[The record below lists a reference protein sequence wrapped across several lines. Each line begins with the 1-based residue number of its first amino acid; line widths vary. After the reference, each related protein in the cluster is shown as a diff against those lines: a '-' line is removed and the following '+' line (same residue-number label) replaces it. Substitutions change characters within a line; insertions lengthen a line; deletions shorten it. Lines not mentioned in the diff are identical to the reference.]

1 MLTPLEEVMASL
13 DPARRKRIE
22 EGAAQIV
29 AEHHQKMARRND
41 TIACAKTQKRADTI
55 KASR

>member
-1 MLTPLEEVMASL
+1 MPILLEEVMASL

-29 AEHHQKMARRND
+29 AEHDEATARRSNA
-41 TIACAKTQKRADTI
+41 IACTKTRKRADTI

>member
-1 MLTPLEEVMASL
+1 MLIPLEDVMASL

-22 EGAAQIV
+22 EGAAQIIS
-29 AEHHQKMARRND
+29 EHHQTMARRNV
-41 TIACAKTQKRADTI
+41 TIACTKTEKRADTI